1 MQNQVYS
8 GKEDIVVD
16 FGNNNGKE
24 ERKSTSPIGAFSPQ
38 RPSSAAQAFPPQNFS
53 VLPPQ

>member
-1 MQNQVYS
+1 MNQDLMQNQVYS

-16 FGNNNGKE
+16 FGGNQGRE

-38 RPSSAAQAFPPQNFS
+38 RPSAS
-53 VLPPQ
+53 